1 VRWSAL
7 RLSIRSLCEYSL
19 LSAFHISK
27 FVVSTASIAGEPT
40 SRVSSCGKTQNLG
53 SVIISFFCPR
63 PPILLLPEP
72 SFLRSSSPS
81 LLLHRSP
88 SVASPSSQPLALLK
102 ITPQTQH
109 PQSMLCQKLARLARI
124 AEKGEEGSFFH
135 HSSRTLA
142 LLTRSGPASSTR
154 ALVRTI
160 ARHAACRR

>member
-1 VRWSAL
+1 M
-7 RLSIRSLCEYSL
+7 
-19 LSAFHISK
+19 HT
-27 FVVSTASIAGEPT
+27 TAGTNIAGEPT
-40 SRVSSCGKTQNLG
+40 SRESSCGKTQNLG

-88 SVASPSSQPLALLK
+88 LGCLPLLPTSCSPK
-102 ITPQTQH
+102 NH
-109 PQSMLCQKLARLARI
+109 PTNPAPPPKRQSMLCQKLARLARI